1 MVKEVRSPWSLE
13 RGGPA
18 PVRRVGTSPWSS
30 ARADGAH
37 RAGHLG
43 KSASQPVSARRD
55 STPVVGGN
63 RTPFSDLD
71 RR

>member
-1 MVKEVRSPWSLE
+1 MGISETRSPNNTTGNE
-13 RGGPA
+13 PMRGY
-18 PVRRVGTSPWSS
+18 SPGSRSS
-30 ARADGAH
+30 PSRADGSH

-63 RTPFSDLD
+63 RTPFSEYD